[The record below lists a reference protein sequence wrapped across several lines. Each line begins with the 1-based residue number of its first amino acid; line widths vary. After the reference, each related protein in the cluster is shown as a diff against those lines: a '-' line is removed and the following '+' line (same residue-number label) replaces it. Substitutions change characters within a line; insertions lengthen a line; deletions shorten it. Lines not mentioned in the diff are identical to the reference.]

1 MHNPLSEMLPKK
13 RYALWRTSLIVLL
26 TFAFIPL
33 LAQTVF
39 AHAVTEGDKGY
50 IQEIYGVNFVPFMYL
65 GAKHMI
71 TGYDHLLFLA
81 GVIFFLYKMKHI
93 GIYVTLFA
101 IGHSTT
107 MILGVYYNI
116 TMSSYII
123 DAIIG
128 LSVVYKA
135 LDNIGAYQRW
145 FGFQPNTKAATL
157 IFGLFHGFGLATKLQ
172 EYEIAQ
178 DGLLTNLIAFNIG
191 VELGQLLALAAI
203 LIAMTYWRRSGNFW
217 KHAYP
222 ANVVMMTAGFILVGM
237 HLTGYFTTLNS
248 QGNTNVQF

>member
-1 MHNPLSEMLPKK
+1 MHNSHCEGLPFKHF
-13 RYALWRTSLIVLL
+13 ALWRLPLIILL
-26 TFAFIPL
+26 TLAFLPL
-33 LAQTVF
+33 LEQAAW
-39 AHAVTEGDKGY
+39 AHSVTEGDKGY
-50 IQEIYGVNFVPFMYL
+50 IQEITGVHFIPFMYL

-123 DAIIG
+123 DGIIG

-135 LDNIGAYQRW
+135 LDNMGAYQRW
-145 FGFQPNTKAATL
+145 FGYQPNTKAATL
-157 IFGLFHGFGLATKLQ
+157 IFGLFHGFGLATKVQ
-172 EYEIAQ
+172 EYEISP
-178 DGLLTNLIAFNIG
+178 DGLLTNLMAFNIG
-191 VELGQLLALAAI
+191 VEVGQLLALAGI
-203 LIAMTYWRRSGNFW
+203 LIAISYWRRTGSFW
-217 KHAYP
+217 RHAYT
-222 ANVVMMTAGFILVGM
+222 ANVAMMTSGFILVGM

-248 QGNTNVQF
+248 